1 MTDQRL
7 QVPPCPRRTSGHA
20 WRLARERSTREC
32 EADVCQACA
41 LVRLTSYRTGQ
52 VVRYVTAEPMPAGTE
67 HTSGGGELPS
77 VALTTR
83 FLVLCQHYG
92 SETLAVHIVA
102 AGRSTGISNL
112 PSGDDWTKWDREQ
125 LRAAIDYL
133 EQKRRGR

>member
-1 MTDQRL
+1 M
-7 QVPPCPRRTSGHA
+7 
-20 WRLARERSTREC
+20 
-32 EADVCQACA
+32 
-41 LVRLTSYRTGQ
+41 
-52 VVRYVTAEPMPAGTE
+52 TAEPMPAGTE
-67 HTSGGGELPS
+67 HASGGGELPS

-112 PSGDDWTKWDREQ
+112 PPGDDWTKWDREQ